1 MRLKDLNLGL
11 GGVTN
16 SYRFPAKCHL
26 RSPAQF
32 EAVFKRRSSVTGQH
46 LRVFCLKNGLD
57 HLRIGFIISKKV
69 AKRAHTRNYMK
80 RLIRETVRL
89 SQEDLN
95 GFDLVIR
102 VLKAFEP
109 TQSVQL
115 RMELKRLFADIKKC
129 HGS

>member
-1 MRLKDLNLGL
+1 M

-16 SYRFPAKCHL
+16 SYQFPAKCHL
-26 RSPAQF
+26 RSPSQF
-32 EAVFKRRSSVTGQH
+32 EAVFKQRCSVTGKH
-46 LRVFCLKNGLD
+46 VRVFCLKNGLD

-89 SQEDLN
+89 SQETLQ
-95 GFDLVIR
+95 GVDLVIR

-109 TQSVQL
+109 VQSAQIRADL
-115 RMELKRLFADIKKC
+115 MLLFADVSRKC
-129 HGS
+129 HDS